1 MNKQTDPFAHIP
13 HVRRSPSR
21 VVEMRLATKTTTTDW
36 YAPYGEHQQQ
46 FETLLVDFQE
56 SLEETLMTI
65 LDETTF
71 DYREGSAQIGGFD
84 ETGTFLYSWSPDWFI
99 VLPLTDTVLKRL
111 RREHVAEELT
121 KTFHKAAHQLV
132 ERPEI
137 NFKFHWAAEILT
149 VELLFAYE
157 DI

>member
-1 MNKQTDPFAHIP
+1 MNNQIDPFARIP

-21 VVEMRLATKTTTTDW
+21 VVEMRLATYNVTVDW

-46 FETLLVDFQE
+46 FETLLVDFRE

-65 LDETTF
+65 LDQTTF

-111 RREHVAEELT
+111 RRGHVVEELT
-121 KTFHKAAHQLV
+121 KTFHQATHQLV

-137 NFKFHWAAEILT
+137 NLRFHWALDMLT
-149 VELLFAYE
+149 VELLFSYE